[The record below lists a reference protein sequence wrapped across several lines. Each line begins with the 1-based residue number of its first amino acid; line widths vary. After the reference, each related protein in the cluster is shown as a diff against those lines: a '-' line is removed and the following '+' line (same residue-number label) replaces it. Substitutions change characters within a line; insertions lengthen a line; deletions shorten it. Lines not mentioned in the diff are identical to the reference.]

1 MTPAHLTF
9 LVLALM
15 AAGFLSQR
23 VPPYVIGLLGALVL
37 AATGVLP
44 MANLF
49 TGFANPTLILFA
61 GMFVIGDAIFRTG
74 LANAMGDWAVR
85 RMGHNERRLLWGTMI
100 VSAVLSTVASN
111 TATTA
116 ALIPLVL
123 SVCIK
128 ANLSASRLLMP
139 MAFTSGFGGISALI
153 GTPPNM
159 IVSDAL
165 RSTGAAPFGF
175 FEFAWVGIPVALA
188 GMAYMDLIGRRLL
201 PRAPTSAPRAYTE
214 NASPP
219 TSSAEMTSV
228 SPVSHTLISPAVSA
242 TPAPRSGSQRPEAQR
257 RRMWICGGILGVVVV
272 VMALNLSWLPLE
284 FLAVTGA
291 LACVLTGCV
300 TSKEAVDSIEWET
313 LILFGS
319 MFAVAIAMDKSGASA
334 LIAEGLLRLSGLS
347 RNPYAVVA
355 GILALNMFLGLFL
368 SNTACAVLLAP
379 IGLSLA
385 KGIGANPQPILMA
398 IAVASSCS
406 FLSPVSTPPNL
417 LVWEPGK
424 YKFMDY
430 IKVGSGLGLVCTVV
444 AVVIIPWKWP
454 VFPP

>member
-1 MTPAHLTF
+1 MSPAHLTF
-9 LVLALM
+9 LILALM
-15 AAGFLSQR
+15 AAGFLSHR

-44 MANLF
+44 MASLF

-74 LANAMGDWAVR
+74 LANAVGDWAVR

-128 ANLSASRLLMP
+128 ADLSASRLLMP

-165 RSTGAAPFGF
+165 RGSGAAPFGF

-201 PRAPTSAPRAYTE
+201 PKAPTTPPRAY
-214 NASPP
+214 AGRV
-219 TSSAEMTSV
+219 SSQ
-228 SPVSHTLISPAVSA
+228 PRSPASMPSDFPSDSA
-242 TPAPRSGSQRPEAQR
+242 SEAPRPEAQR

-272 VMALNLSWLPLE
+272 VMAMNLSWLPLE
-284 FLAVTGA
+284 FVAVACA

-300 TSKEAVDSIEWET
+300 TSKEAVESIEWET
-313 LILFGS
+313 IILFGS

-334 LIAEGLLRLSGLS
+334 LIAEGLLDLSGLS
-347 RNPYAVVA
+347 RNPHAVVA
-355 GILALNMFLGLFL
+355 GIMALTMFLGLFL

-398 IAVASSCS
+398 IAVAASCS
-406 FLSPVSTPPNL
+406 FLTPVSTPPNL

-430 IKVGSGLGLVCTVV
+430 VKVGSGLGLVCAVV

>member
-9 LVLALM
+9 LILALM

-23 VPPYVIGLLGALVL
+23 MPPYVIGLLGALVL

-44 MANLF
+44 MADLF

-74 LANAMGDWAVR
+74 LANAVGDWAVR
-85 RMGHNERRLLWGTMI
+85 RMGHSERRLLWGTMI
-100 VSAVLSTVASN
+100 VSAALSTVASN

-128 ANLSASRLLMP
+128 ADLSASRLLMP

-165 RSTGAAPFGF
+165 RGAGAAPFGF

-201 PRAPTSAPRAYTE
+201 PKAP
-214 NASPP
+214 
-219 TSSAEMTSV
+219 
-228 SPVSHTLISPAVSA
+228 
-242 TPAPRSGSQRPEAQR
+242 TPAPRAFTTNALPLPRSPASMPAGFPTGPTSPAPLAEAQRPEAQRTEAQR

-284 FLAVTGA
+284 FVAVACA

-300 TSKEAVDSIEWET
+300 TGKEAVDSVEWET
-313 LILFGS
+313 IILFGS

-334 LIAEGLLRLSGLS
+334 IIAEGLLGISGLS
-347 RNPYAVVA
+347 RNPHAVVA
-355 GILALNMFLGLFL
+355 GVMALTMFLGLFL

-398 IAVASSCS
+398 IAVAASCS
-406 FLSPVSTPPNL
+406 FLTPVSTPPNL

-424 YKFMDY
+424 YRFMDY
-430 IKVGSGLGLVCTVV
+430 VKVGSGLGLICAVV

>member
-1 MTPAHLTF
+1 
-9 LVLALM
+9 
-15 AAGFLSQR
+15 
-23 VPPYVIGLLGALVL
+23 
-37 AATGVLP
+37 
-44 MANLF
+44 
-49 TGFANPTLILFA
+49 
-61 GMFVIGDAIFRTG
+61 MFVIGDAIFRTG

-85 RMGHNERRLLWGTMI
+85 RMGHGERRLLWGTMI

-128 ANLSASRLLMP
+128 ADLSASRLLMP

-175 FEFAWVGIPVALA
+175 FEFAWVGVPVALA
-188 GMAYMDLIGRRLL
+188 GMAYMDLVGRRLL
-201 PRAPTSAPRAYTE
+201 PKAPTSAPREA
-214 NASPP
+214 A
-219 TSSAEMTSV
+219 MTA
-228 SPVSHTLISPAVSA
+228 SPVSSPAG
-242 TPAPRSGSQRPEAQR
+242 TPSTGQPGSTSPPMRPEAQR

-284 FLAVTGA
+284 FLAVAGA

-334 LIAEGLLRLSGLS
+334 LIAEGLLHLSGLS
-347 RNPYAVVA
+347 RNPFAVVA

-430 IKVGSGLGLVCTVV
+430 VKVGSGLGLVCTLV